1 MFSILKPA
9 GRLSLGVALA
19 ALSTTVLVAQPSGN
33 TNNSTDNNTNTV
45 LDTVVVTSS
54 KRAQNIETF
63 DGAISTIDGKS
74 LAANGIKTV
83 DDLQKVFPDFY
94 ATTRGNRI
102 YSNYTI
108 RGLYSADYF
117 NPSVQVYVDGTPQ
130 LPSVL
135 SQNLNNVE
143 RVEFLRGPQGSLYG
157 GNAFGGVIN
166 IITKKPIKTSFYIGG
181 TASPQVPSGELGG
194 TLALLPGQVFL
205 DFAGS
210 YSYFA
215 GDIDDRSTGDKR
227 INSSNTGFGRF
238 GLRFTP
244 LEKNFDVSLNYSKER
259 LKSHEELYVKGA
271 DIKDR
276 IYESGFY
283 GQKPLLRRD
292 VTNVSGTINAYL
304 GDFTLSSITSY
315 QQSDVTRD
323 FSAGFG
329 SRYLWP
335 QDDTLFSQELRLNY
349 ESSKIS
355 ALAGLWYSYDNF
367 KGKKSAVAPYYGSS
381 TNQVRSYSSAA
392 FGEVTYH
399 ATEKLDLT
407 GGLRISHDKSK
418 IDANR
423 LDTYLMGMGYDF
435 ENSASFDS
443 YQPKFSIGYQ
453 LNDNVRLFSVISKG
467 YKPGGF
473 NHSISSMLDASP
485 YDPEKAWNYEV
496 GLRSSLFD
504 NQLDL
509 ALSLYHIRSN
519 DKQIYVGL
527 IGQQNIRNI
536 GKADSTGVELETTW
550 RATNRL
556 TIMGNA
562 SLGRFKFTDFSD
574 PDSGFRY
581 DGKQIP
587 YASDF
592 KGNINLGYVLSEDL
606 YQGVLTANIAA
617 HYTSKV
623 YFDEANSIGQN
634 GFATFDASLDFAKLN
649 DFTARLFI
657 ENIADKSYKTYAY
670 NNGLFEMATL
680 GNGRSYGIS
689 LRKEF

>member
-1 MFSILKPA
+1 MRSILKPA
-9 GRLSLGVALA
+9 GHLSLGFCLA
-19 ALSTTVLVAQPSGN
+19 ALSTSFVMAQQN
-33 TNNSTDNNTNTV
+33 TNGHESANSSTT
-45 LDTVVVTSS
+45 LDTIVITSA
-54 KRAQNIETF
+54 KRAQNIETY
-63 DGAISTIDGKS
+63 DGAISAIDSKT
-74 LAANGIKTV
+74 LQEKGIKTV
-83 DDLQKVFPDFY
+83 DDLQKVLPDFY

-166 IITKKPIKTSFYIGG
+166 IITKKPTKNSFYIAG
-181 TASPQVPSGELGG
+181 TGSPQVPSAELGG
-194 TLALLPGQVFL
+194 TLVLLPDQVFL
-205 DFAGS
+205 DFAGN
-210 YSYFA
+210 YSYFS
-215 GDIDDRSTGDKR
+215 GDINDRTTGDKR
-227 INSSNTGFGRF
+227 INGSNTGFGRF

-244 LEKNFDVSLNYSKER
+244 TDKNFDISLNYSKER
-259 LKSHEELYVKGA
+259 LKSHEELYVKSK

-283 GQKPLLRRD
+283 GDRPLLRRD
-292 VTNVSGTINAYL
+292 VTNMSATINAYL

-315 QQSDVTRD
+315 QRSDVTRD

-329 SRYLWP
+329 TRYLFP
-335 QDDTLFSQELRLNY
+335 QDDALFSQELRLNY

-367 KGKKSAVAPYYGSS
+367 KGSKNTIAPYYGDAR
-381 TNQVRSYSSAA
+381 NHVRSYSSAA
-392 FGEVTYH
+392 FGELTYH
-399 ATEKLDLT
+399 ATDKLDLT
-407 GGLRISHDKSK
+407 GGLRISYDKSK
-418 IDANR
+418 IDAIR
-423 LDTYLMGMGYDF
+423 LDSYQTGMGYDF
-435 ENSASFDS
+435 SNQASFTS

-453 LNDNVRLFSVISKG
+453 LNDYTRLFSVISKG
-467 YKPGGF
+467 YKPGNF
-473 NHSISSMLDASP
+473 NHSISTLLDANP
-485 YDPEKAWNYEV
+485 YEPEKAWNYEV

-504 NQLDL
+504 NSLDI

-527 IGQQNIRNI
+527 IGQQYIRNV
-536 GKADSTGVELETTW
+536 GKANSTGIEFETQW

-556 TIMGNA
+556 TLMANA
-562 SLGRFKFTDFSD
+562 SLGRFKFTDFTD
-574 PDSGFRY
+574 LDSGFKY

-587 YASDF
+587 YAPKF
-592 KGNINLGYVLSEDL
+592 KGNINLAYIVSEDL
-606 YQGVLTANIAA
+606 LNGVLTANIAA
-617 HYTSKV
+617 HYNSKV
-623 YFDEANSIGQN
+623 YFDEANKIGQN
-634 GFATFDASLDFAKLN
+634 GFATFDASLDFATVN
-649 DFTARLFI
+649 DITARLFI

-670 NNGLFEMATL
+670 DNGLFEMATL
-680 GNGRSYGIS
+680 GNGRSYGLS